1 MPVTIPHPFLFVF
14 REDLN
19 MDIGSILYN
28 IKYRGDGIK
37 IVSEKEYV
45 KRIAYSRDTKTSSG
59 LEYQAAQFN
68 RANDYNETAREL
80 LALYH

>member
-1 MPVTIPHPFLFVF
+1 
-14 REDLN
+14 

>member
-1 MPVTIPHPFLFVF
+1 
-14 REDLN
+14 
-19 MDIGSILYN
+19 MDIGSLIFNL
-28 IKYRGDGIK
+28 KYKGDGIK
-37 IVSEKEYV
+37 IVSEKEYI
-45 KRIAYSRDTKTSSG
+45 KKIAFSRDTENSSG